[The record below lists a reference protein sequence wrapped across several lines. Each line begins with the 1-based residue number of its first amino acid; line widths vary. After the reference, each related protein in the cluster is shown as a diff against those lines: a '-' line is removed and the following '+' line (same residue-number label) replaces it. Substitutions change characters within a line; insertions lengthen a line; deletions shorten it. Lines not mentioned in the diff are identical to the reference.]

1 MNPDL
6 RNILSVSNKEID
18 NQKLMEYISGNLSP
32 KETHEVEILMAD
44 SEFVNDA
51 VEGLQQVDNK
61 TSIGVLVEQLNRDL
75 QKKLEQ
81 KKSRKEKKKLKDYSW
96 IYFTIALI
104 LILITIAWFI
114 LYNLRKS

>member
-1 MNPDL
+1 MNHDL
-6 RNILSVSNKEID
+6 IKILSVGNKKID
-18 NQKLMEYISGNLSP
+18 NQKLMEYIAGNLSP
-32 KETHEVEILMAD
+32 KEKHEVELLMAD

-61 TSIGVLVEQLNRDL
+61 SDIGALVEQLNKDL
-75 QKKLEQ
+75 QKKLEH

-96 IYFTIALI
+96 IYFSIALI

-114 LYNLRKS
+114 LYNLHKS

>member
-1 MNPDL
+1 MNHDL
-6 RNILSVSNKEID
+6 IKILSASNKEID
-18 NQKLMEYISGNLSP
+18 NQKLIEYIAGNLSP
-32 KETHEVEILMAD
+32 KEKHEVELWMAD

-61 TSIGVLVEQLNRDL
+61 SNIGMLVEQLNMDL

-96 IYFTIALI
+96 IYFAIAL
-104 LILITIAWFI
+104 LMILITIAWFI
-114 LYNLRKS
+114 LYRLRES

>member
-6 RNILSVSNKEID
+6 KNILSVSNKEID

-32 KETHEVEILMAD
+32 KETREVEILMAD
-44 SEFVNDA
+44 SDFVNDA

-61 TSIGVLVEQLNRDL
+61 TNIGALVEQLNRDL

-81 KKSRKEKKKLKDYSW
+81 KKSRKEKKKLQDYSW
-96 IYFTIALI
+96 IYFAIALL
-104 LILITIAWFI
+104 LILITVAWFV
-114 LYNLRKS
+114 LYKLR